1 MATPS
6 SLKVRKGIE
15 KLATR
20 IRDLLNETHGSS
32 AGPVGPRRTL
42 EYYAHTAHVSEDDT
56 DWFDYAMEARALT
69 DIDEFGLA
77 RAVLADAR
85 TRFSDEAELAYELAI
100 VNWYEGMLDEA
111 IQCFESALQGGVDRI
126 DVLQSLGQVRIE
138 LGDFKRGVDE
148 LSEVVDTYDDRD
160 AAAYARS
167 AMALGIGAL
176 GDIEKAHA
184 ELDEAELET
193 PRNAWLHFN
202 RGLLLESMGD
212 VRAVNSYVKALIYAN
227 PPLNRPKRLAVQQ
240 KLAEL
245 EWER

>member
-1 MATPS
+1 
-6 SLKVRKGIE
+6 
-15 KLATR
+15 
-20 IRDLLNETHGSS
+20 
-32 AGPVGPRRTL
+32 
-42 EYYAHTAHVSEDDT
+42 
-56 DWFDYAMEARALT
+56 
-69 DIDEFGLA
+69 
-77 RAVLADAR
+77 
-85 TRFSDEAELAYELAI
+85 LAYELAI